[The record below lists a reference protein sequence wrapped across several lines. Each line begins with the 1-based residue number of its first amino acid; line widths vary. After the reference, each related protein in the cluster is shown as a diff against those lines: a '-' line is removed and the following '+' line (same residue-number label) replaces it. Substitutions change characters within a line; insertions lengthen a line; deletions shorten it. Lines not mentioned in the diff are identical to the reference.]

1 MAKKTDTV
9 ATPVAAVAAVSTR
22 KMTPK
27 VTNVVKRM
35 TPEEREV
42 WFTEHCAKL
51 DEATQKIIR
60 EKMGQPLTIRK
71 ANGEKSTGPDYNAEW
86 VASLTLMQVLSIN
99 FLIDKNIPSRE
110 EEKNKAREDLK
121 AQMEALKA
129 QEAALV

>member
-1 MAKKTDTV
+1 MAKKIDTV

-51 DEATQKIIR
+51 DAETQKIIR
-60 EKMGQPLTIRK
+60 EKMGQALTIRK

-86 VASLTLMQVLSIN
+86 VASLTLMQVLFIKS
-99 FLIDKNIPSRE
+99 LIDKNIPSRE
-110 EEKNKAREDLK
+110 EEKNKAREELK

>member
-1 MAKKTDTV
+1 MAKKNDTV
-9 ATPVAAVAAVSTR
+9 ATPVTPVAAASTR

-35 TPEEREV
+35 TPEEQEV
-42 WFTEHCAKL
+42 WFNENCAKF
-51 DEATQKIIR
+51 DAETQKTIR
-60 EKMGQPLTIRK
+60 AKMTQPLTIRK

-86 VASLTLMQVLSIN
+86 VASLTLMQVLSIK

-110 EEKNKAREDLK
+110 DEKNKAREELK
-121 AQMEALKA
+121 AKMEALKA

>member
-9 ATPVAAVAAVSTR
+9 ATPVAPVAAVSTR

-35 TPEEREV
+35 TPEEQEV
-42 WFTEHCAKL
+42 WFTTNCAKL
-51 DEATQKIIR
+51 DAETQKTIR
-60 EKMGQPLTIRK
+60 AKMTQPLTIRK

-86 VASLTLMQVLSIN
+86 VASLTLMQVLSIK

-110 EEKNKAREDLK
+110 EEKNKAREELK

-129 QEAALV
+129 KEAELV